1 MMDNVEDQQQ
11 YQMRMNCLQVEGN
24 PDFMAGSGLTYGYNK
39 VDINDFNTVRYAHG
53 AKLTEIP
60 ICQNEGV

>member
-1 MMDNVEDQQQ
+1 
-11 YQMRMNCLQVEGN
+11 
-24 PDFMAGSGLTYGYNK
+24 MAGSGLTYGYNK